1 MIQLN
6 KLTKYFGQNKVLDNI
21 NAIFN
26 DNQLYIIK
34 GVSGCGKSTLLKI
47 LCGIITDYDGEYL
60 LDGKNVKEINS
71 KQMKKMVGYMCQES
85 LLVSKLTVKDN
96 LLLIKNDISKIEEY
110 AELFKVKKLLNKYP
124 SEISGGERQRIALIR
139 TLLNDPEIL
148 LLDEPTSALDHNNS
162 LNFIEALKK
171 IKNKTIILVTHKD
184 LFDEYGNVLKLDY
197 GKLEQTKEEKIA
209 NKKLII
215 NSEKDLNI
223 KQLIKYAK
231 IRSKQSILAMI
242 IICFFMLVILAA
254 ISLKNNFAREYVN
267 SVKRTYPYMFVEVSD
282 YLQNFPL
289 LENEYSGMVSDIVN
303 SDEFVKYESYTY
315 EGEGYTVYPIYDY
328 DALNFKLDGVLEE
341 GRTPKNQK
349 EVLINYQY
357 ADEYFSE
364 DYKDILSKKITIN
377 NKEYTVVGVVGP
389 EEIFP
394 WQYGWNYLYKTI
406 SGPSVFM
413 MYDELITFGTN
424 SRPDMTMYKYIGD
437 NNIYDHDS
445 IYYKVF
451 INDVRSHY
459 SISENKIANVTSTA
473 NFIADIVF
481 IIAAVIGVIGIIFI
495 TNQIRLNLFYRKK
508 ELGYLQIFGL
518 TKIQLAFTI
527 YFQYLYEIAKCLL
540 ISIILFVV
548 CTLIIKLVLGFN
560 FMISIIYILAFIF
573 TILIYS
579 AIVITIPVVN
589 YMHKGIDKLIS

>member
-6 KLTKYFGQNKVLDNI
+6 NLTKYFNQNKVLDNI
-21 NAIFN
+21 NASFS

-71 KQMKKMVGYMCQES
+71 KQMKKVVGYMCQES

-96 LLLIKNDISKIEEY
+96 LLLIKNDNEKIEEY
-110 AELFKVKKLLNKYP
+110 ADLFKVKKLLNKYP

-148 LLDEPTSALDHNNS
+148 LLDEPTSALDRNNS
-162 LNFIEALKK
+162 LNFIESLKK
-171 IKNKTIILVTHKD
+171 IKNKIIILVTHKD

-197 GKLEQTKEEKIA
+197 GKLEQTKEEKTN
-209 NKKLII
+209 NKELVI
-215 NSEKDLNI
+215 NSKKNFNV

-231 IRSKQSILAMI
+231 IRSKQSILAMV

-282 YLQNFPL
+282 YLESFPL
-289 LENEYSGMVSDIVN
+289 LASEYTNNVSDIVN

-315 EGEGYTVYPIYDY
+315 SDDDYIVYPIYDY
-328 DALNFKLDGVLEE
+328 DALNFNLDGVLEE

-394 WQYGWNYLYKTI
+394 WQYGWNYLYSSI

-451 INDVRSHY
+451 INDVLSHY

-540 ISIILFVV
+540 ISIILFLVT
-548 CTLIIKLVLGFN
+548 TLIIKLVLGFN

>member
-6 KLTKYFGQNKVLDNI
+6 NLTKYFNQNKVLDNI
-21 NAIFN
+21 NASFS

-71 KQMKKMVGYMCQES
+71 KQMKKVVGYMCQES

-96 LLLIKNDISKIEEY
+96 LLLIKNDNEKIEEY
-110 AELFKVKKLLNKYP
+110 ADLFKVKKLLNKYP

-148 LLDEPTSALDHNNS
+148 LLDEPTSALDRNNS
-162 LNFIEALKK
+162 LNFIESLKK

-197 GKLEQTKEEKIA
+197 GKLEQTKEEKTN
-209 NKKLII
+209 NKELVI
-215 NSEKDLNI
+215 NSKKNFNV

-231 IRSKQSILAMI
+231 IRSKQSILAMV

-254 ISLKNNFAREYVN
+254 ISLKNNFAREYVD

-282 YLQNFPL
+282 YLESFPL
-289 LENEYSGMVSDIVN
+289 LASEYTNNVSDIVN

-315 EGEGYTVYPIYDY
+315 SDDDYIVYPIYDY
-328 DALNFKLDGVLEE
+328 DALNFNLDGVLEE

-394 WQYGWNYLYKTI
+394 WQYGWNYLYSSI

-451 INDVRSHY
+451 INDVLSHY
-459 SISENKIANVTSTA
+459 STSENKIANVTSIA

-518 TKIQLAFTI
+518 TKQQLAFTI

-540 ISIILFVV
+540 ISIILFLVT
-548 CTLIIKLVLGFN
+548 TLIIKLVLGFN

>member
-6 KLTKYFGQNKVLDNI
+6 NLTKYFNQNKVLDNI
-21 NAIFN
+21 NASFS

-60 LDGKNVKEINS
+60 IDGRNVKEINA
-71 KQMKKMVGYMCQES
+71 KQMKKLVGYMCQES

-96 LLLIKNDISKIEEY
+96 LLLIKNDNEKIEEY
-110 AELFKVKKLLNKYP
+110 ADLFKVKKLLNKYP

-148 LLDEPTSALDHNNS
+148 LLDEPTSALDRNNS
-162 LNFIEALKK
+162 LNFIESLKK
-171 IKNKTIILVTHKD
+171 IKNKIIILVTHKD
-184 LFDEYGNVLKLDY
+184 LFDEYGNVLKLEY
-197 GKLEQTKEEKIA
+197 GKLEQTKEEKTN
-209 NKKLII
+209 NKELAI
-215 NSEKDLNI
+215 NSKKNFNV

-231 IRSKQSILAMI
+231 IRSRQSILTMI

-282 YLQNFPL
+282 YLESFPL
-289 LENEYSGMVSDIVN
+289 LASEYTNNVSDIVN

-315 EGEGYTVYPIYDY
+315 SDDDYIVYPIYDY
-328 DALNFKLDGVLEE
+328 DALNFNLDGVLEE

-394 WQYGWNYLYKTI
+394 WQYGWNYLYSTI

-459 SISENKIANVTSTA
+459 SISESKIANVTSTA

-540 ISIILFVV
+540 ISIILFLVT
-548 CTLIIKLVLGFN
+548 TLIIKLVLGFN
-560 FMISIIYILAFIF
+560 FMISIGYILLFILI
-573 TILIYS
+573 ILIYS

>member
-71 KQMKKMVGYMCQES
+71 KQMKKVVGYMCQES

-148 LLDEPTSALDHNNS
+148 LLDEPTSALDRNNS
-162 LNFIEALKK
+162 LNFIESLKK
-171 IKNKTIILVTHKD
+171 IKNKIIILVTHKD

-197 GKLEQTKEEKIA
+197 GKLEQKKEKSAKTKEFSLDYK
-209 NKKLII
+209 NDF
-215 NSEKDLNI
+215 NFS
-223 KQLIKYAK
+223 QLYKYAK

-282 YLQNFPL
+282 YLQDFPL

-315 EGEGYTVYPIYDY
+315 SDDDYIVYPIYDY
-328 DALNFKLDGVLEE
+328 DALNFNLDGVLEE
-341 GRTPKNQK
+341 GRTPKNQN

-377 NKEYTVVGVVGP
+377 NKEYIVVGVVGP

-394 WQYGWNYLYKTI
+394 WQYGWNYLYSSI

-424 SRPDMTMYKYIGD
+424 SRPDMTMYKYIGED
-437 NNIYDHDS
+437 NIYDHDS

-451 INDVRSHY
+451 INDVLSHY
-459 SISENKIANVTSTA
+459 STSENKIANVTSTA

-518 TKIQLAFTI
+518 TKQQLAFTI

-540 ISIILFVV
+540 ISIILFLVT
-548 CTLIIKLVLGFN
+548 TLIIKLVLGFN

>member
-6 KLTKYFGQNKVLDNI
+6 NLTKYFTQNKVLDNI

-47 LCGIITDYDGEYL
+47 LCGVITDYDGEYL

-71 KQMKKMVGYMCQES
+71 KQMKKVVGYMCQES

-96 LLLIKNDISKIEEY
+96 LLLIKNDNEKIEEY
-110 AELFKVKKLLNKYP
+110 ADLFKVKKLLNKYP

-148 LLDEPTSALDHNNS
+148 LLDEPTSALDRNNS
-162 LNFIEALKK
+162 LNFIESLKK
-171 IKNKTIILVTHKD
+171 IKNKIIILVTHKD

-197 GKLEQTKEEKIA
+197 GKLEQTKEEKTN
-209 NKKLII
+209 NKELVI
-215 NSEKDLNI
+215 NSKKNFNV

-231 IRSKQSILAMI
+231 IRSRQSILTMI

-282 YLQNFPL
+282 YLESFPL
-289 LENEYSGMVSDIVN
+289 LASEYTNNVSDIVN

-315 EGEGYTVYPIYDY
+315 SDDDYIVYPIYDY
-328 DALNFKLDGVLEE
+328 DALNFNLDGVLEE

-394 WQYGWNYLYKTI
+394 WQYGWNYLYSSI

-445 IYYKVF
+445 IYYKAF
-451 INDVRSHY
+451 SNDVLSHY
-459 SISENKIANVTSTA
+459 SISESKIANVTSTA

-518 TKIQLAFTI
+518 TKQQLAFTI

-540 ISIILFVV
+540 ISIILFLVT
-548 CTLIIKLVLGFN
+548 TLIIKLVLGFN
-560 FMISIIYILAFIF
+560 FMISIIYILTFIF